1 MCVLGGGA
9 DVHLPVNWSFIVA
22 GIIYAIIL
30 CSTQNLQR
38 SIGVNLSVTHSLYV
52 CILQRNTKHTEANKG
67 RLYWSA
73 LYRFVPVSHSLERRR
88 IVVDLPECK
97 LSKLVSVVLILP
109 TVKTMWY
116 ITCRGWSWVLI
127 HFGPYISIST
137 DIMYVTCVL
146 VVFFNC
152 WTEEKLQC

>member
-1 MCVLGGGA
+1 MCVGGGGGVSCSSTCKLVTVLYQLVYVYICVCWGGGA

-67 RLYWSA
+67 RLY
-73 LYRFVPVSHSLERRR
+73 
-88 IVVDLPECK
+88 
-97 LSKLVSVVLILP
+97 
-109 TVKTMWY
+109 
-116 ITCRGWSWVLI
+116 
-127 HFGPYISIST
+127 
-137 DIMYVTCVL
+137 
-146 VVFFNC
+146 
-152 WTEEKLQC
+152 